1 MSSIFI
7 HTQEDHEFK
16 LDQYEGPLDLLLS
29 MIKEAKID
37 IKDIFVSKITDQYIE
52 YIRSMEILD
61 MDKASDFIAMAA
73 TLLEIKSGELLPKIE
88 MLEENTYYED
98 EKQELKRQLEMY
110 SLIQDAAQAIQ
121 AKETRFRF
129 YRDPVFDENDCRL
142 VLSGSTF
149 DQLLDAFAAVLHKLE
164 FVERIEEPK
173 SIEKDVHTVAEKVV
187 YLAKLIST
195 TEKVKFFDLFVN
207 DNSRSAVLNTF
218 LAILELLKRQV
229 ISACQE
235 ERFGDI
241 VIEAK
246 EGGENISLEDFE
258 NEES

>member
-16 LDQYEGPLDLLLS
+16 LDHYEGPLDLLLS

-88 MLEENTYYED
+88 MLEEDTYYED

>member
-88 MLEENTYYED
+88 MLEEDTYYED